1 MKLRCIDV
9 SGRLSVSHDSSQ
21 RAWLMDW
28 MDIPYSEDLSK
39 VHVHV
44 VDLGYEES
52 CDSFIQGG
60 AVHVDGGAH
69 WQHEA
74 CHSLIYPIVL
84 LQTLK
89 GDRQRG

>member
-1 MKLRCIDV
+1 
-9 SGRLSVSHDSSQ
+9 
-21 RAWLMDW
+21 MDW

-52 CDSFIQGG
+52 RDSFVQGG

-89 GDRQRG
+89 GDGQRG